1 MLLVALGLLL
11 ACLLALLC
19 LNDFKT
25 RSRMQLAER
34 IPGPKALPVLG
45 NLLDFGLRPDSKLH
59 VFAFLSVMNTKE
71 QHYDILI

>member
-11 ACLLALLC
+11 ACLLAVLF

-45 NLLDFGLRPDSKLH
+45 NLLDMGFNNDSKLH
-59 VFAFLSVMNTKE
+59 MFAFLSVMNTKG
-71 QHYDILI
+71 QHYYILI